1 MTAITE
7 KLGTNYW
14 GMYFDPAKFDFETF
28 KSHWDYDL
36 SMIKQMPMDWL
47 RIGYTYYDGGL
58 NADGSYN
65 FERLDYAI
73 DTAQSSGL
81 KIILPIWFVDDG
93 LTNKTNIDYQSYYA
107 KWIDMI
113 EKIVQRYAGKG
124 IYYEAIDEATSGGH
138 FWLNQNIT
146 DSILNDIVS
155 MNTKFYNFIQ
165 KYDDSAVF
173 INGDFASPSAA
184 TFSAIDKGMLDFGE
198 YASYHPYFANPEGM
212 ISDSTQIKLRS
223 AIYNKGLPMSATE
236 FGFGSPSAFNGSNTP
251 EQKASKLLRQ
261 IYILDMLNFEH
272 IIQFTMDGSDVTWIL
287 QNTDG
292 TFNLSGQM
300 IKSQMTEL
308 TGYTFQ
314 ERIKSDTNDYLF
326 KYVKNGFKDKV
337 VYWTTSSSHVVGK
350 YTLTDTPQIYTLDY
364 ITKYENTKIWTVGD
378 EVTTETM
385 NNIENSIYDLG
396 KTVEELQLQPTEKSN
411 NRVPLLSNDNF
422 FTGVNNF
429 DKPINGSLLTRPATF
444 TDFSQ
449 ITTNMVKYAGNWDVQ
464 GVIVT
469 GNPLQSNV
477 VVDHYYIVSV
487 IPTYAAITGGTITVS
502 VYSLGKSDVYVSN
515 VSRGKLN
522 GWFKLPND
530 QGVVHKI
537 GNETIAGDKTFTG
550 YNNFTQNI
558 NGALKARTATFTD
571 FATIASDT
579 IKYAGNW
586 YTAGNAIANGPTDNW
601 NWSTI
606 EVLGGYGSGSGIIR
620 TASFWGNQEYV
631 TTVNSGKIVGWKPVA
646 NDSKVVHNTGTETID
661 GNKTFTGT
669 VSANNLVSNSIPVN
683 VTKTTTFNSW
693 FSSTTT
699 VSRSGNTVTIVNN
712 KPNTGTIANTTTS
725 LESIPVGYRPS
736 TTVSYPAIFGSS
748 IKGELQI
755 NKNGTFTALSNIND
769 QYRVTATYVTSD
781 EWPV

>member
-7 KLGTNYW
+7 KLGTNSW
-14 GMYFDPAKFDFETF
+14 GRYFNPAQHSLTTF
-28 KSHWDYDL
+28 KTHWDYDL

-47 RIGYTYYDGGL
+47 RIGYTYYDSGL
-58 NADGSYN
+58 NPDGSYN

-73 DTAQSSGL
+73 DTAQSAGL
-81 KIILPIWFVDDG
+81 KIILPIWVVDDG

-107 KWIDMI
+107 KWLDMI

-124 IYYEAIDEATSGGH
+124 IYYEAVDEATSGGH

-155 MNTKFYNFIQ
+155 MNKQFYNFIK

-198 YASYHPYFANPEGM
+198 YASYHPYFTNPEGM
-212 ISDSTQIKLRS
+212 INDATQIKLRS
-223 AIYNKGLPMSATE
+223 TIYNKGLPMSATE

-272 IIQFTMDGSDVTWIL
+272 IIQFTMDSSDVAWVL

-308 TGYTFQ
+308 TGYTFL

-326 KYVKNGFKDKV
+326 RYVKNGFKDKV

-364 ITKYENTKIWTVGD
+364 ITKYDNTKFWTVGD

-385 NNIENSIYDLG
+385 NNIENSIYNLG
-396 KTVEELQLQPTEKSN
+396 KNVEELQLQPTEKSN

-429 DKPINGSLLTRPATF
+429 DKQINGSLLTRLATF

-449 ITTNMVKYAGNWDVQ
+449 ITTNMVKYAGNWNVQ
-464 GVIVT
+464 GVIVA
-469 GNPLQSNV
+469 GNPLPSSV
-477 VVDHYYIVSV
+477 VADHYYIVSV
-487 IPTYAAITGGTITVS
+487 IPTYNTATTGGTITVS
-502 VYSLGKSDVYVSN
+502 VYSFGKSDIYVSN
-515 VSRGKLN
+515 VSGGKIN

-530 QGVVHKI
+530 QNIVHKS
-537 GNETIAGDKTFTG
+537 GTETINGDKTFMS
-550 YNNFTQNI
+550 
-558 NGALKARTATFTD
+558 GA
-571 FATIASDT
+571 
-579 IKYAGNW
+579 
-586 YTAGNAIANGPTDNW
+586 
-601 NWSTI
+601 
-606 EVLGGYGSGSGIIR
+606 YGLRIMSSGIQK
-620 TASFWGNQEYV
+620 TS
-631 TTVNSGKIVGWKPVA
+631 NSG
-646 NDSKVVHNTGTETID
+646 GTWT
-661 GNKTFTGT
+661 
-669 VSANNLVSNSIPVN
+669 
-683 VTKTTTFNSW
+683 
-693 FSSTTT
+693 
-699 VSRSGNTVTIVNN
+699 
-712 KPNTGTIANTTTS
+712 
-725 LESIPVGYRPS
+725 
-736 TTVSYPAIFGSS
+736 
-748 IKGELQI
+748 
-755 NKNGTFTALSNIND
+755 NI
-769 QYRVTATYVTSD
+769 
-781 EWPV
+781 

>member
-1 MTAITE
+1 MTAITK
-7 KLGTNYW
+7 KLGTNSW
-14 GMYFDPAKFDFETF
+14 GMYFDPAKFDFEIF

-47 RIGYTYYDGGL
+47 RIGYTYYDSGL
-58 NADGSYN
+58 NTDGSYN

-73 DTAQSSGL
+73 DTAQSAGL

-124 IYYEAIDEATSGGH
+124 IYYEAVDEATSGGH

-198 YASYHPYFANPEGM
+198 YASYHPYLTNPEGM

-272 IIQFTMDGSDVTWIL
+272 IIQFTMEGSDVAWRL

-308 TGYTFQ
+308 TGYTFL

-326 KYVKNGFKDKV
+326 RYVKNGFKDKV

-449 ITTNMVKYAGNWDVQ
+449 ITTNMVKYAGNWNVQ

-469 GNPLQSNV
+469 GNPLQSSV

-487 IPTYAAITGGTITVS
+487 IPTYTAITGGTITVS
-502 VYSLGKSDVYVSN
+502 VYSFGKSDVYVSN
-515 VSRGKLN
+515 VSGGKLN

-530 QGVVHKI
+530 QDVVHKT
-537 GNETIAGDKTFTG
+537 GNENIAGDKTFPGNVTLTSIKSSSVKTG
-550 YNNFTQNI
+550 SVAL
-558 NGALKARTATFTD
+558 NGLTIDFRQTALGVNVYMHGTFAGTFGTD
-571 FATIASDT
+571 QS
-579 IKYAGNW
+579 
-586 YTAGNAIANGPTDNW
+586 
-601 NWSTI
+601 
-606 EVLGGYGSGSGIIR
+606 
-620 TASFWGNQEYV
+620 YV
-631 TTVNSGKIVGWKPVA
+631 TSSSV
-646 NDSKVVHNTGTETID
+646 
-661 GNKTFTGT
+661 
-669 VSANNLVSNSIPVN
+669 IP
-683 VTKTTTFNSW
+683 
-693 FSSTTT
+693 
-699 VSRSGNTVTIVNN
+699 
-712 KPNTGTIANTTTS
+712 
-725 LESIPVGYRPS
+725 
-736 TTVSYPAIFGSS
+736 
-748 IKGELQI
+748 
-755 NKNGTFTALSNIND
+755 SNINNPAQTVVLTIVSNGGVSGITNNSPWELEVLLTTTGAI
-769 QYRVTATYVTSD
+769 QYRAKNIRDNDITARNTSIVGAD
-781 EWPV
+781 SAFYTIE